1 MDARALRYFQAVVE
15 FGSYSRASKF
25 LGISQPA
32 ISRQVSLLEKELG
45 KALLLRSGFGATPTD
60 AGRVLYERGQVILR
74 QLENAA
80 SEIRNIDLE
89 PAGSIALAVPPGA
102 GHFLVPQL
110 VRRFQSRY
118 PNVLIRIVSGFS
130 GYIHDALVRGRVDVA
145 CLHGPQP
152 QKGFEIT
159 PLVNE
164 EVFLVGKRGRLPK
177 GFSHVGIRDLAAL
190 PLILPSRSNSSR
202 RLIDEIAAN
211 QRTEINVTIEV
222 DDPSLIRSLLR
233 DGRGFSLLSQGA
245 FQHEV
250 ARKELEA
257 LPLKPRL
264 YWPLALMRAATQP
277 RSTPV
282 SALVE
287 TIRETV
293 RDMVA
298 DGSWPGQRLDLT

>member
-32 ISRQVSLLEKELG
+32 VSRQVSLLEKELG
-45 KALLLRSGFGATPTD
+45 KPLLVRSGLGATPTD
-60 AGRVLYERGQVILR
+60 AGRVLFERGQVILR

-80 SEIRNIDLE
+80 SEIRSIHLE
-89 PAGSIALAVPPGA
+89 PAGSISLAVPPGA

-110 VRRFQSRY
+110 VRRFRTLY
-118 PNVLIRIVSGFS
+118 PNVLIRIVAGFS
-130 GYIHDALVRGRVDVA
+130 GVIHEALVRGRVDVA
-145 CLHGPQP
+145 CLHGPHP
-152 QKGFEIT
+152 QKGFEIV

-164 EVFLVGKRGRLPK
+164 EVFLVGKRGGMPAGREA
-177 GFSHVGIRDLAAL
+177 ITMRDLRQL
-190 PLILPSRSNSSR
+190 PLILPSRSHSSR
-202 RLIDEIAAN
+202 RLIDELAAN
-211 QRTEINVTIEV
+211 QGAAINVAIEV

-233 DGRGFSLLSQGA
+233 DGLGFSLLSQGA
-245 FQHEV
+245 FRHEV
-250 ARKELEA
+250 ARNELEA

-264 YWPLALMRAATQP
+264 YWPLALMRSLALP
-277 RSTPV
+277 RTAPV
-282 SALVE
+282 AALVA

-298 DGSWPGQRLDLT
+298 DSSWPGRWLDR